1 MKKTM
6 HIVLAAITLCIIT
19 GNAMAISIESIDKVS
34 VMIPRSTVLDIMGN
48 PDEVGKLGFGLTADI
63 YGLKGTDPLVGI
75 GCIYDEN
82 QMLTGQVFV
91 FSGTI
96 AKETVGQIKMAG
108 FTILEDKDNSFR
120 LAGKDDDTGQPLV
133 VVVKESEGLTIVMTF
148 EKSFYERRIKD

>member
-6 HIVLAAITLCIIT
+6 HIILAAITLCIIT

-34 VMIPRSTVLDIMGN
+34 VMMPRSTVLNIMGD

-63 YGLKGTDPLVGI
+63 YGLKGPDPLVGT

-82 QMLTGQVFV
+82 QILAGQVFV

-96 AKETVGQIKMAG
+96 ATETAGQIKMAG
-108 FTILEDKDNSFR
+108 FTVLENRDDSFR
-120 LAGKDDDTGQPLV
+120 FAGKDDDTGQPLV